1 MLFNSFEYK
10 LMLPRLKHIC
20 NIVLVALLVM
30 SCTSCARWREAK
42 AVIVEADG
50 LLEGGKNP

>member
-1 MLFNSFEYK
+1 MN

-30 SCTSCARWREAK
+30 SCSSCARWREAK

-50 LLEGGKNP
+50 LLANGVINI